1 MFRKILG
8 IIWEKIPRS
17 WRVRIIRM
25 TQKKFTASAAA
36 IIINENK
43 QVLLLEHAIR
53 AGGDW
58 GIPGGFLEFG
68 EQAEEA
74 VRRELLEEIALELE
88 NVRLFRA
95 HITNRHIEFLFHA
108 ETSGVPEIKSGEI
121 RSIGWF
127 GADELP
133 DDMPLAQKSLVRKVL
148 SGEI

>member
-1 MFRKILG
+1 MFREIIG
-8 IIWEKIPRS
+8 TIWEKMPRS
-17 WRVRIIRM
+17 LRLRIIRA

-58 GIPGGFLEFG
+58 GVPGGFLEYG

-74 VRRELLEEIALELE
+74 VQRELLEEIALKLE
-88 NVRLFRA
+88 NVQLFRV
-95 HITNRHIEFLFHA
+95 HITNLHIEFFFRA

-121 RSIGWF
+121 KSLRWF
-127 GADELP
+127 GAHELP
-133 DDMPLAQKSLVRKVL
+133 DEMPLAQKSLVKKVL